1 MLLFIMIVAIV
12 ALGVGC
18 MAFGLALGAYLK

>member
-12 ALGVGC
+12 ALSIGC
-18 MAFGLALGAYLK
+18 MAFGLALGVYLK